1 MSQWWKE
8 FSKRQNDR
16 QEVIYWNRIIVRL
29 TSGWAREVMPKNL
42 LGYSFR
48 IKGKV
53 RRGEIF
59 LCLSWD
65 VMLPSSAP
73 LPVWAWEFSSPYI
86 VKLGPQTTAFHVCR
100 EHVLG
105 MGSSTYWASWAGCGF
120 HTTSFIVLGYSS
132 CFYWR
137 RQWHPTPVLLLGKSH
152 GQRSLVGCSPWGH

>member
-1 MSQWWKE
+1 MSKGHGAVLVGIETDWCHFEGLQRAPVPQSFMSQHRKE

-59 LCLSWD
+59 LCLS
-65 VMLPSSAP
+65 
-73 LPVWAWEFSSPYI
+73 
-86 VKLGPQTTAFHVCR
+86 
-100 EHVLG
+100 
-105 MGSSTYWASWAGCGF
+105 
-120 HTTSFIVLGYSS
+120 
-132 CFYWR
+132 
-137 RQWHPTPVLLLGKSH
+137 
-152 GQRSLVGCSPWGH
+152 